1 MGKKRANVRTKNYTL
16 PGDVMPRKCLIRYLR
31 RKNQQRGGKT
41 VDLSEVDVDKV
52 IGDIDELQ
60 TISVLE

>member
-16 PGDVMPRKCLIRYLR
+16 HGDVLPRKCLIRFLR

-41 VDLSEVDVDKV
+41 VNLTDVDVDKV
-52 IGDIDELQ
+52 IGEIDELQ
-60 TISVLE
+60 TITVLE

>member
-31 RKNQQRGGKT
+31 HKNQQRGGKT
-41 VDLSEVDVDKV
+41 VDLTDVDVDKG
-52 IGDIDELQ
+52 IGEVDELQ
-60 TISVLE
+60 TVSVLE